1 MKAEDEFENAIDSF
15 VRLGANDQCGKVF
28 EEGLYGLPVRL
39 KRKVNEG
46 KRISKSLGLKSVGRK
61 GYSFDF

>member
-28 EEGLYGLPVRL
+28 KGGLYGLPVRL
-39 KRKVNEG
+39 KRKSERRETNIKIVRPEVSRNEG
-46 KRISKSLGLKSVGRK
+46 LFI
-61 GYSFDF
+61 